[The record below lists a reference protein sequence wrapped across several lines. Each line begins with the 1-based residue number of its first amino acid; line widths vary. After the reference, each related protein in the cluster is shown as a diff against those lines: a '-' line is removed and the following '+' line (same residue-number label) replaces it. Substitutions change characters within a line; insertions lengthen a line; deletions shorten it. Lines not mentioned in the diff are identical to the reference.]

1 MMPNGGC
8 RADAVGSQFAQQ
20 RGPAGLRFQQVNS
33 GFDGMIRAIGSIPSE
48 DGGQPSLIA
57 AIIRYKN
64 FLKMSGETQL
74 IMTLPQE

>member
-1 MMPNGGC
+1 MPQNQIDTGGLI
-8 RADAVGSQFAQQ
+8 GIIF

-33 GFDGMIRAIGSIPSE
+33 GFDGMIRAIGSIPGE

-57 AIIRYKN
+57 AVVRYKN
-64 FLKMSGETQL
+64 FLKVSGETQL